1 MPLLCRIGSLACR
14 SRRSAAVTAVTC
26 GRFHLKGTS
35 CTRLLST
42 SPTTMSGFR
51 VEKDTM
57 GEVQVPADRMYGA
70 QTERSRNNFKIGV
83 AREQDRDWGG
93 EQMPRDVIKAFA
105 ILKKACAIV
114 NEKQGNLD
122 SKLSKA
128 IQSAADDV
136 ISGAIDVRKEFP
148 LVIWQTGSG
157 TQSNMNCN
165 EVIANRAITHLGGKL
180 GDRGLVHPNDHVNK
194 GQSSNDTFPTA
205 MHIATA
211 VQAHEQLVPALKTLH
226 ASLVKKQNEFSH
238 IIKIGRTH
246 CQDAVPLTL
255 GQEFSGYAA
264 QIEYGIQRVL
274 AALEPRIYYLAI
286 GGTAVGTGLNT
297 KVGWDEA
304 VSKTVADITKLPF
317 RAAPNK
323 FEALASHD
331 AMVEFSG
338 ALNVI
343 ATSIM
348 KIANDIRLL
357 ASGPRCGL
365 GELQL
370 PELEPGSSIMPGK
383 VNPTQCEAITMVAA
397 QIMGNHVAVTVGG
410 SNGHF
415 ELNVYKPMMVANV
428 LRSITLISDASV
440 SFTKNCVDGITA
452 NEKRISQLM
461 NESLMLVTALNPHIG
476 YDNAAKIAKTAH
488 KEGTTLKES
497 AVKSGHLTAEQFD
510 QWIRPETMI
519 GPKP

>member
-1 MPLLCRIGSLACR
+1 MLASRVACCRRIAAFQGRTGKSLLT
-14 SRRSAAVTAVTC
+14 SRVEKRSAS
-26 GRFHLKGTS
+26 LP
-35 CTRLLST
+35 RLLS
-42 SPTTMSGFR
+42 MSQSRMEEFR

-57 GEVQVPADRMYGA
+57 GEVKVPASRLYGA

-83 AREQDRDWGG
+83 AREEDREWGG
-93 EQMPRDVIKAFA
+93 EQMPRAVIKAFA
-105 ILKKACAIV
+105 ILKKACSMV

-122 SKLSKA
+122 SKLAKA
-128 IQSAADDV
+128 IQQAADEIIAGNVDL
-136 ISGAIDVRKEFP
+136 RKEFP

-165 EVIANRAITHLGGKL
+165 EVIANKATEILGGKR
-180 GDRGLVHPNDHVNK
+180 GDRGVHPNDHVNK

-211 VQAHEQLVPALKTLH
+211 LEANSRLIPALEALH
-226 ASLVKKQNEFSH
+226 KSLKNKENEFSK

-255 GQEFSGYAA
+255 GQEFSGYAT
-264 QIEYGIQRVL
+264 QIEFGIDRIK
-274 AALEPRIYYLAI
+274 AALEPRMYYLAI

-297 KVGWDEA
+297 KVGWDDN
-304 VSKTVADITKLPF
+304 VSKTVAELTKLPF

-323 FEALASHD
+323 FEALACHD

-338 ALNVI
+338 ALNVV

-365 GELQL
+365 GELVL

-397 QIMGNHVAVTVGG
+397 QIMGNHVATTVGG
-410 SNGHF
+410 SYGHF
-415 ELNVYKPMMVANV
+415 ELNVFKPMMVANV
-428 LRSITLISDASV
+428 LRSITLIADSVV
-440 SFTKNCVDGITA
+440 SFTTNCVDGIQA
-452 NEKRISQLM
+452 NESRINQLL

-476 YDNAAKIAKTAH
+476 YDKAAKIAKTAH
-488 KEGTTLKES
+488 KEGLTLKEA
-497 AVKSGHLTAEQFD
+497 AVQSGHLTSEQYD
-510 QWIRPETMI
+510 QWIRPADMI